1 MGQDNIH
8 LEESKLLL
16 DELILKPE
24 GFEEYHENEI
34 AKILKEI
41 YSKDGAEA
49 FLEYMATIPEE
60 HLGDVLLELPENLKD
75 EAIHRLSVDQL
86 VEIVDELDSDD
97 AADLM
102 QDIEDIDEAKE
113 LEILSNLDDIDMEH
127 IKRLKRYEDDEAGA
141 WMQTELFSSEL
152 DERITISIDRLKY
165 LRDEENLDNIHQV
178 FIVDK
183 FGILIGLIQLD
194 DLITF
199 DFQKTYRE
207 YFDKT
212 HKMIQTVKASDSID
226 EVIKI
231 FEDYN
236 LVVLPVVDNQ
246 GKLVGRITS
255 DDVYDIIEERAT
267 DQIYKMAGVDD
278 ETEEDKD
285 IISIAKKRGAWLAL
299 NLVTAILA
307 SFVISMFDDTL
318 REFVALSILMPI
330 VASMGGNAGTQSL
343 TIMVRQIALGDIGFS
358 DAKNSI
364 RQEIIVSLLNGLFF
378 AILMGLIAF
387 VWFDNLKLGAVIG
400 IAMIVNLFVA
410 GFFGASIPL
419 FLKKVGADPAIA
431 SSVLLTTVTDVVGF
445 FAFLGLASVILI

>member
-1 MGQDNIH
+1 MGHDNIH

-41 YSKDGAEA
+41 YSQDGKEA
-49 FLEYMATIPEE
+49 FLGYMRTIPEE
-60 HLGDVLLELPENLKD
+60 HLGEVLLELPENIKD
-75 EAIHRLSVDQL
+75 EAIHELSVDQL
-86 VEIVDELDSDD
+86 IEIVDELDSDD

-102 QDIEDIDEAKE
+102 QDIEDIDEEKE
-113 LEILSNLDDIDMEH
+113 REVLSNLDDEGIG
-127 IKRLKRYEDDEAGA
+127 RLKKYEDDEAGA

-152 DERITISIDRLKY
+152 DEEIRASIDRLKN
-165 LRDEENLDNIHQV
+165 LRDEEKLDNIHQV
-178 FIVDK
+178 FIIDK
-183 FGILIGLIQLD
+183 FGILIGVIQLD

-199 DFQKTYRE
+199 DFQKSYRE
-207 YFDKT
+207 YFDKS
-212 HKMIQTVKASDSID
+212 HKMIQSVKASDSID

-231 FEDYN
+231 FEDYD
-236 LVVLPVVDNQ
+236 LVVLPVVDYQ

-285 IISIAKKRGAWLAL
+285 ILSITKKRATWLGV
-299 NLVTAILA
+299 NLITAILA
-307 SFVISMFDDTL
+307 SLVIALFDSTL
-318 REFVALSILMPI
+318 HEFVALAILMPI

-343 TIMVRQIALGDIGFS
+343 TIMVRQIALGDMSWS
-358 DAKNSI
+358 DAKESI

-378 AILMGLIAF
+378 ALLMGIITFL
-387 VWFDNLKLGAVIG
+387 WFHNPKIGVVISM
-400 IAMIVNLFVA
+400 AMVINLFVA
-410 GFFGASIPL
+410 GLFGASIPL
-419 FLKKVGADPAIA
+419 FLKQVGADPAIA

-445 FAFLGLASVILI
+445 FAFLGLATVILT

>member
-1 MGQDNIH
+1 MGQDIIH

-41 YSKDGAEA
+41 YSQEGKEA
-49 FLEYMATIPEE
+49 FLGYMRTIPEE
-60 HLGDVLLELPENLKD
+60 HLGDVLLELPENIKD
-75 EAIHRLSVDQL
+75 EAIHELSVDQL
-86 VEIVDELDSDD
+86 IEIVDELDSDD

-102 QDIEDIDEAKE
+102 QDIEDIDKAKE
-113 LEILSNLDDIDMEH
+113 REVLSNLGDDDIE
-127 IKRLKRYEDDEAGA
+127 RLKKYEDDEAGA

-152 DERITISIDRLKY
+152 DEKITASIDRLKL

-178 FIVDK
+178 FIIDK
-183 FGILIGLIQLD
+183 FSILIGVIQLE

-199 DFQKTYRE
+199 DFQKSYRE

-212 HKMIQTVKASDSID
+212 HKMIQSVKASDSID
-226 EVIKI
+226 DVIKI
-231 FEDYN
+231 FEDYD
-236 LVVLPVVDNQ
+236 LVVLPVIDYQ

-285 IISIAKKRGAWLAL
+285 ILSITKKRGTWLGV
-299 NLVTAILA
+299 NLITAILA
-307 SFVISMFDDTL
+307 SFVIALFDDTL
-318 REFVALSILMPI
+318 REFVALAILMPI

-343 TIMVRQIALGDIGFS
+343 TIMVRQIALGDMGWS
-358 DAKNSI
+358 DAKESI
-364 RQEIIVSLLNGLFF
+364 RQEIIVSLLNGIIF
-378 AILMGLIAF
+378 AILMGIIAF
-387 VWFDNLKLGAVIG
+387 LWFDNGKLGLVIG
-400 IAMIVNLFVA
+400 MAMVINLLVA

-419 FLKKVGADPAIA
+419 FLKQVGADPAIA

-445 FAFLGLASVILI
+445 FAFLGLATIILT

>member
-41 YSKDGAEA
+41 YSQEGKEA
-49 FLEYMATIPEE
+49 FLGYMRTIPEE
-60 HLGDVLLELPENLKD
+60 HLGEVLLELPENIKD
-75 EAIHRLSVDQL
+75 EAIHELSVDQL
-86 VEIVDELDSDD
+86 IEIVDELDSDD

-102 QDIEDIDEAKE
+102 QDIEDIDEEKE
-113 LEILSNLDDIDMEH
+113 REVLSNLDDEGIE
-127 IKRLKRYEDDEAGA
+127 RLKKYEDDEAGA

-152 DERITISIDRLKY
+152 DEEIRASIDRLKN
-165 LRDEENLDNIHQV
+165 LRDEERLDNIHQV
-178 FIVDK
+178 FIIDK
-183 FGILIGLIQLD
+183 FGILIGVIQLD

-199 DFQKTYRE
+199 DFQKSYRE
-207 YFDKT
+207 YFDKS
-212 HKMIQTVKASDSID
+212 HKMIQSVKAGDSID

-231 FEDYN
+231 FEDYD
-236 LVVLPVVDNQ
+236 LVVLPVVDYQ

-278 ETEEDKD
+278 ETEEDRD
-285 IISIAKKRGAWLAL
+285 ILSITKKRATWLGV
-299 NLVTAILA
+299 NLITAILA
-307 SFVISMFDDTL
+307 SLVIALFDSTL
-318 REFVALSILMPI
+318 HEFVALAILMPI

-343 TIMVRQIALGDIGFS
+343 TIMVRQIALGDMSWS
-358 DAKNSI
+358 DAKESI

-378 AILMGLIAF
+378 ALLMGIITFL
-387 VWFDNLKLGAVIG
+387 WFHNPKIGVVISM
-400 IAMIVNLFVA
+400 AMVINLFVA
-410 GFFGASIPL
+410 GLFGASIPL
-419 FLKKVGADPAIA
+419 FLKQVGADPAIA

-445 FAFLGLASVILI
+445 FAFLGLATVILT